1 MAGDSG
7 QAHDKN
13 YNLITVLQQSLENVW
28 ALSTYI
34 DDAGG
39 DDELK
44 VVLRGG
50 QGQQRR
56 GCTACKAASGRTARE
71 GRRVGTR
78 GALRRL

>member
-7 QAHDKN
+7 QSYDKN

-34 DDAGG
+34 DDAGD

-44 VVLRGG
+44 SFFEEVKSNNEAGAKRAKELLSERLGE
-50 QGQQRR
+50 
-56 GCTACKAASGRTARE
+56 SGE
-71 GRRVGTR
+71 
-78 GALRRL
+78 